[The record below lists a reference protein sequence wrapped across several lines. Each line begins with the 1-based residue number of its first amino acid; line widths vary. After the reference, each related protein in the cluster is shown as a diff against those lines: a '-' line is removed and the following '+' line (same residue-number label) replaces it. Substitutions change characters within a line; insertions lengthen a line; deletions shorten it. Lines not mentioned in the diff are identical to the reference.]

1 MRKENKP
8 RTVVFL
14 EQFLSGDQLSVF
26 PLSSFIHLVLCD
38 LMFST
43 MISAKFIFFTV
54 VMHRC
59 ILFPIKFNTSF
70 YFQLQFVNH

>member
-1 MRKENKP
+1 MHKENKP

-43 MISAKFIFFTV
+43 MISAKFIFLLLS
-54 VMHRC
+54 C
-59 ILFPIKFNTSF
+59 IDAFCFLLSSI
-70 YFQLQFVNH
+70 QLSISSYNL